1 MPGLQRAVLLRAAAA
16 ALALGA
22 ALGAQAAVVPALA
35 KRGVERAER
44 DAYMCA
50 EAVRMEAVARSGRS
64 DPQGRPA
71 LLGDSRSEP
80 GRSEPGRSE
89 AGRYEPGRY
98 DLDRYELG
106 WPPGC
111 DPVAR

>member
-44 DAYMCA
+44 DAYVCA
-50 EAVRMEAVARSGRS
+50 EAVRMEAVVRA
-64 DPQGRPA
+64 
-71 LLGDSRSEP
+71 
-80 GRSEPGRSE
+80 GRSEPDGRP
-89 AGRYEPGRY
+89 AFPGAGRDDPGRYEVDRY
-98 DLDRYELG
+98 DLG

-111 DPVAR
+111 DPLTR

>member
-16 ALALGA
+16 ALAFGA

-44 DAYMCA
+44 DAYVCA
-50 EAVRMEAVARSGRS
+50 EAVRMEAVARAGRS

-71 LLGDSRSEP
+71 LLGDSR
-80 GRSEPGRSE
+80 
-89 AGRYEPGRY
+89 YEPGRY
-98 DLDRYELG
+98 ESGRYDIDRYELG

-111 DPVAR
+111 DPATR

>member
-44 DAYMCA
+44 DAYVCA
-50 EAVRMEAVARSGRS
+50 EAVRMEAVVRAGRS

-71 LLGDSRSEP
+71 LLGD
-80 GRSEPGRSE
+80 GRSEAGRSEAGRSE
-89 AGRYEPGRY
+89 AGRYGPGRY
-98 DLDRYELG
+98 EVDRYDLG

-111 DPVAR
+111 DPTTR

>member
-44 DAYMCA
+44 DAYVCA
-50 EAVRMEAVARSGRS
+50 EAVRMEAVVRAGRS
-64 DPQGRPA
+64 EPEGRPA
-71 LLGDSRSEP
+71 LDGD
-80 GRSEPGRSE
+80 GRED
-89 AGRYEPGRY
+89 PGRY
-98 DLDRYELG
+98 DVGRYDVGRYDLG

-111 DPVAR
+111 DPVTP

>member
-22 ALGAQAAVVPALA
+22 ALGAQGAVVPALA

-44 DAYMCA
+44 DAYVCA
-50 EAVRMEAVARSGRS
+50 EAVRMEAVARATRSG
-64 DPQGRPA
+64 A
-71 LLGDSRSEP
+71 
-80 GRSEPGRSE
+80 
-89 AGRYEPGRY
+89 AGRAELAGPAGGDADRR
-98 DLDRYELG
+98 DLDRHDLG

-111 DPVAR
+111 DPATR

>member
-44 DAYMCA
+44 DAYVCA
-50 EAVRMEAVARSGRS
+50 EAVRMEAVARAGRS

-71 LLGDSRSEP
+71 LLGDSRSEA
-80 GRSEPGRSE
+80 GRSE
-89 AGRYEPGRY
+89 AGRYGAGRY
-98 DLDRYELG
+98 DVDRYELG